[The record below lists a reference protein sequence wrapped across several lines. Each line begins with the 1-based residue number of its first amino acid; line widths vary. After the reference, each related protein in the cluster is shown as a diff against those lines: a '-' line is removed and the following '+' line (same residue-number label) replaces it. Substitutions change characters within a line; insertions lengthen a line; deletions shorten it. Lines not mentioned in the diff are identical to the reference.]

1 MSFFFNGRL
10 WTSPA
15 TMSLVDDS
23 AMYNRNLSVGNVL
36 AIVGRAEGGE
46 PFKALRFGG
55 ASEARAVLRSGESL
69 KAIEAA
75 FDPSAQVGAPAEI
88 VFVRVNT
95 ATQAALAIKD
105 AGGASVINLV
115 SEGFGKFTNGIKVK
129 IEAGSVRGKKLTSQF
144 GNDYYSEDNVA
155 RDVLSLAYAGAG
167 VATVTVGS
175 AELVLS
181 VDAVPVETLSLED
194 YATVQALVDRLNAVT
209 GFEASVLD
217 GNGAADTY
225 NALDFVTGLAV
236 GAEAVTLSAN
246 LQAAVD
252 WFNSTGE
259 GFVTAVRPMNAG
271 TLPSNIPFTYLAGAS
286 DGQVTLEEWQRA
298 LDVLQEVDVQWVV
311 AVSPMPAIHAMVE
324 THCSFMSNV
333 GRMERRC
340 INGTEAGTTD
350 EAAIQAAKALN
361 SDRASLVHL
370 GFYDY
375 DAKGKLVL
383 FPPYI
388 TAALLAGAFAGV
400 NPGTALTNKTIK
412 VRGLERKLRNP
423 TDTDR
428 LIKGGVLCVED
439 TPKGYKV
446 VQSITTWLTNTNYN
460 RVEISVGVALDFVAR
475 NVRNVLDDL
484 RGAKGTPSSLAD
496 AVSRADTALRELAR
510 PEPMGPGVLVGD
522 KLNPAYRGLTASL
535 DGDVM
540 RVEFECSPVIP
551 INYIPVVIHA
561 VPYSGTASI

>member
-36 AIVGRAEGGE
+36 AIVGHAEGGE

-55 ASEARAVLRSGESL
+55 AKEARAVLRGGESL
-69 KAIEAA
+69 KAIEVA
-75 FDPSAQVGAPAEI
+75 FDPSSQVGAPSEI

-105 AGGASVINLV
+105 AGGATVIDLV
-115 SEGFGKFTNGIKVK
+115 SEGFGRFTNGIKVK
-129 IEAGSVRGKKLTSQF
+129 IESGSVRGKKLTSQF
-144 GNDYYSEDNVA
+144 GNDYYSADNVL
-155 RDVLSLAYAGAG
+155 RDVLTLAYAGAG

-181 VDAVPVETLSLED
+181 VDATPIETLSLED
-194 YATVQALVDRLNAVT
+194 YATVQALVDRLNAVA
-209 GFEASVLD
+209 GFEANVLD
-217 GNGAADTY
+217 GHGAADTY
-225 NALDFVTGLAV
+225 NALDFVTDLAV
-236 GAEAVTLSAN
+236 GAEGVTLTAH
-246 LQAAVD
+246 LQAVVD
-252 WFNSTGE
+252 WLNSTGE

-271 TLPSNIPFTYLAGAS
+271 ALPVNIPFTYLAGGS

-311 AVSPMPAIHAMVE
+311 AVSPMGAIHAMVDA
-324 THCSFMSNV
+324 HCAFMSNI
-333 GRMERRC
+333 GRMERRSIC
-340 INGTEAGTTD
+340 GTAAGTTD
-350 EAAIQAAKALN
+350 EAAILAAKALN

-375 DAKGKLVL
+375 DAKGKLAL

-388 TAALLAGAFAGV
+388 LAALLAGAFAGV
-400 NPGTALTNKTIK
+400 NPGTALTNKAIK